1 MFDGDVGETILFR
14 FVHSIVAVVGVSS
27 VGFVRSIMAV
37 VGVSLVGFVH
47 SIVAVV
53 GVSIRSSSEII
64 LIGMIRLN
72 QRSGSTASDIN
83 QSFFLIL

>member
-1 MFDGDVGETILFR
+1 MFDGDVGETILVG

-27 VGFVRSIMAV
+27 VGFV
-37 VGVSLVGFVH
+37 H

-53 GVSIRSSSEII
+53 GVSIKSSSEII

-83 QSFFLIL
+83 QSFFLKL